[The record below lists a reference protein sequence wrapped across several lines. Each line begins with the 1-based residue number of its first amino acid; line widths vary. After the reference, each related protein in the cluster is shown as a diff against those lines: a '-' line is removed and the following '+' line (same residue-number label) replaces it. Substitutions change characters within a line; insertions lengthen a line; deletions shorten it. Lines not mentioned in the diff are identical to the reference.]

1 MIVDEKKGAIECIL
15 FVAGEPVEREAL
27 KMALSLTDVE
37 LQGLLDEMDRQ
48 YREEGR
54 GILIFVTD
62 TTVQLVSNR
71 KYAYIIEQM
80 LQPPKEKSF
89 SQSLLETLSVVAYK
103 QPVTRSEIET
113 VRGVRCD
120 YAVSRLEELGFI
132 KEVGRKDTVGRPAQ
146 FGTTDKFL
154 REFGINSLSQLPTLK
169 LQNEDEL

>member
-15 FVAGEPVEREAL
+15 FVAGEPVEIEVLRN
-27 KMALSLTDVE
+27 ALSITQVE
-37 LQGLLDEMDRQ
+37 LQSILDDMDRQ

-54 GILIFVTD
+54 GILVSMTD
-62 TTVQLVSNR
+62 KSVQLVSNR

-80 LQPPKEKSF
+80 LQPPKEKNF

-103 QPVTRSEIET
+103 QPVTRAEIEA

-120 YAVSRLEELGFI
+120 YSVSRLEELGFI
-132 KEVGRKDTVGRPAQ
+132 QEVGRKDTVGRPAQ

-154 REFGINSLSQLPTLK
+154 REFGINSISQLPELK
-169 LQNEDEL
+169 MQTDDE